1 MSKGELKVSV
11 SIRAFCFF
19 AICYFLG
26 QVFFGK

>member
-19 AICYFLG
+19 AICYFIG
-26 QVFFGK
+26 QVFLG